1 MNTNNKSSNEAHS
14 EPLQQCSVSSRNIFI
29 MEERKQKLIEAL
41 KSERLRFAERGQDT
55 TEHDIAIQF
64 LLLGKTSC
72 NPDKWELLDA
82 VMNDF
87 DTVCSDYG
95 CQTLC

>member
-1 MNTNNKSSNEAHS
+1 MSIEKQNPESCQTA
-14 EPLQQCSVSSRNIFI
+14 VSSRNIFT

-41 KSERLRFAERGQDT
+41 KVERNLFAQRGQNT
-55 TEHDIAIQF
+55 TEHDIAIQY
-64 LLLGKTSC
+64 LMLGKTSC
-72 NPDKWELLDA
+72 NHDKWELLDA

-95 CQTLC
+95 C

>member
-1 MNTNNKSSNEAHS
+1 MN
-14 EPLQQCSVSSRNIFI
+14 
-29 MEERKQKLIEAL
+29 EERKQKLIEAL
-41 KSERLRFAERGQDT
+41 KSERLRFAEKGQHT

-64 LLLGKTSC
+64 LLVGSTSC

-87 DTVCSDYG
+87 ETVCSDYG
-95 CQTLC
+95 C

>member
-1 MNTNNKSSNEAHS
+1 
-14 EPLQQCSVSSRNIFI
+14 

-41 KSERLRFAERGQDT
+41 KVERNLFAQRGQDT
-55 TEHDIAIQF
+55 TEHDIVIQY
-64 LLLGKTSC
+64 LLLGKTSY

-87 DTVCSDYG
+87 DMVCSDYG
-95 CQTLC
+95 C